1 MGLFRPFTNAP
12 VVLAVVVATAPLKSK
27 VHVKP
32 PEDKWNLKPI
42 IWLRSD
48 WIQAKHSV
56 DGGFHFPV
64 VQGGGNF
71 QRAQTALPA
80 DLGKISPST

>member
-56 DGGFHFPV
+56 SREWWISFSSCARWWKLSESSNCSAG
-64 VQGGGNF
+64 
-71 QRAQTALPA
+71 R
-80 DLGKISPST
+80 LGQDQP